1 MTMTDTIPTHA
12 TPSTNA
18 DLGAVTWHPTVVK
31 LPELFFDV
39 LAFELQRFTALSDG
53 SSFLC
58 WRSKDGSIAWARLE
72 LFAKSTRDNPRCLVL
87 RVAINKG
94 PVDDVANVARRRGLL
109 GEGELWRSP
118 SWALEAFLTLDEL
131 LGAAPFLASLVR
143 AHEENDASLV
153 IDAPFK
159 TMLAS
164 GAPLTWDVVASE
176 AAWAAVEPH
185 LPARSEGA

>member
-1 MTMTDTIPTHA
+1 MTDTIPPNT
-12 TPSTNA
+12 TPSTTA

-31 LPELFFDV
+31 LRELFFDV
-39 LAFELQRFTALSDG
+39 LAFELQRFTALGDG

-72 LFAKSTRDNPRCLVL
+72 LFARPTRENPRCLVL
-87 RVAINKG
+87 RVVINKG

-109 GEGELWRSP
+109 VEREPWRNP
-118 SWALEAFLTLDEL
+118 SWALEAFVTLDEL
-131 LGAAPFLASLVR
+131 LGCAPFLASLVR

-153 IDAPFK
+153 ITAPFN

-164 GAPLTWDVVASE
+164 GDPLTWDVVASE
-176 AAWAAVEPH
+176 AAWAAIEPR

>member
-1 MTMTDTIPTHA
+1 MTDWIPTNT

-31 LPELFFDV
+31 LRELFFDV
-39 LAFELQRFTALSDG
+39 LSFELQRFTALGDG

-72 LFAKSTRDNPRCLVL
+72 LFARPTRENPRCLVL
-87 RVAINKG
+87 RVVINKG

-109 GEGELWRSP
+109 VEGELWRSP
-118 SWALEAFLTLDEL
+118 RWALEAFVTLDEL
-131 LGAAPFLASLVR
+131 LGCAPFLASLVR
-143 AHEENDASLV
+143 AHEENDASLG
-153 IDAPFK
+153 IAAPFK

-164 GAPLTWDVVASE
+164 GDPLAWDVVASE
-176 AAWAAVEPH
+176 AAWAAIEPH
-185 LPARSEGA
+185 LPVRSQRT

>member
-1 MTMTDTIPTHA
+1 MTDTIPTNA
-12 TPSTNA
+12 APSTNA

-31 LPELFFDV
+31 LRGLFSDV
-39 LAFELQRFTALSDG
+39 LSFELQRFTALGDG

-58 WRSKDGSIAWARLE
+58 WRSKDGGIAWARVD
-72 LFAKSTRDNPRCLVL
+72 LFAKPTRENPRCLVL
-87 RVAINKG
+87 RVVINKG

-109 GEGELWRSP
+109 VERELWRSP
-118 SWALEAFLTLDEL
+118 SWAFEAFVTLDEL
-131 LGAAPFLASLVR
+131 LGSAPFLASLMR

-153 IDAPFK
+153 IAAPFK

-176 AAWAAVEPH
+176 AAWTAIAPH
-185 LPARSEGA
+185 LRARSQRA

>member
-1 MTMTDTIPTHA
+1 MTDTTPTNA
-12 TPSTNA
+12 APSTNA
-18 DLGAVTWHPTVVK
+18 DLGAVTWHPSVVK
-31 LPELFFDV
+31 LRELFFDV
-39 LAFELQRFTALSDG
+39 LSFELQRFTALGDG

-58 WRSKDGSIAWARLE
+58 WRSKDGSIAWAHLE
-72 LFAKSTRDNPRCLVL
+72 LFAKPTRENPRCLVL
-87 RVAINKG
+87 RVVINKG

-109 GEGELWRSP
+109 VERELWRSP
-118 SWALEAFLTLDEL
+118 SWALEAFVMLDEL
-131 LGAAPFLASLVR
+131 LGSAPFLASLMR

-153 IDAPFK
+153 IAAPFK

-185 LPARSEGA
+185 LSARSQRA